1 MDDSEG
7 AHRWMQVFDELRA
20 RGVEDVLY
28 VSSDGVAG
36 LGEGARVRVPAGGA
50 PALRRPPGPQL
61 AEVRPAEGG
70 RGVLPLRARGLR
82 RALAGGRRVG
92 LGGLPRGVVA
102 LPGCI

>member
-36 LGEGARVRVPAGGA
+36 LGEGCHHAGWSQVRN
-50 PALRRPPGPQL
+50 
-61 AEVRPAEGG
+61 
-70 RGVLPLRARGLR
+70 
-82 RALAGGRRVG
+82 
-92 LGGLPRGVVA
+92 
-102 LPGCI
+102 